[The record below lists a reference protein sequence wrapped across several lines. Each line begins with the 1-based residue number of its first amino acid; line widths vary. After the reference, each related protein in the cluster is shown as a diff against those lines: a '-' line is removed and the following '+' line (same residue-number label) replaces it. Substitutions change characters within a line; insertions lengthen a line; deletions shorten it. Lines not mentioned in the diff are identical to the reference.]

1 MDVYRVSNVWRD
13 TDGGGGIGPLLPRP
27 KSFPRGVCLGG
38 SISLRGGIGREGVG
52 PSAASQLGATAVL
65 RCEPRTGRARRWG
78 AGKQSCPIHF
88 RGKFRQGAKC
98 QSLDENCTRRNIFMK
113 AEKEPFLHRYTSGK
127 RRSKSETFALP
138 IFTPSSSSSRPRHP
152 PLRLFSQVQRTGWVY
167 RAPLRGGGGG

>member
-1 MDVYRVSNVWRD
+1 MQHKQLSTSGLYRVSNVWRD

-78 AGKQSCPIHF
+78 AEKQSCPIHF

-98 QSLDENCTRRNIFMK
+98 QSLDETCTRRNIFINSEK
-113 AEKEPFLHRYTSGK
+113 VSFFRPIHIREKEVEIRNFCSSHFRTL
-127 RRSKSETFALP
+127 LLLLLV
-138 IFTPSSSSSRPRHP
+138 SSSSSSSSS
-152 PLRLFSQVQRTGWVY
+152 LFQG
-167 RAPLRGGGGG
+167 AEE